1 MLGKAL
7 LLFLQGEG
15 LAGSQELVNLFWQIF
30 RILLHTEWLN
40 LKYKFFVFST
50 PHDVTRNNHV
60 NAIFLSTY
68 IPNGLPQ

>member
-7 LLFLQGEG
+7 PPCLREDG
-15 LAGSQELVNLFWQIF
+15 LAGSQGLESLFWQIF

-50 PHDVTRNNHV
+50 PHDVTRDNHV